1 MRFRYIDSAPTKEG
15 AFDMHRHHHCYSGG
29 HERRG
34 RHPWAGHMGPGGG
47 HGRHRG
53 GRIGR
58 FLEHGDLRFI
68 VLALLAEQPRHGYEL
83 IKELEDRTGGAYR
96 PSPGVI
102 YPTLALLE
110 DEGFIRPAAG
120 EGGRKLYEA
129 TDAGR
134 EALEQNRAGVD
145 AVFARMA
152 EAAEGSDSTRPRIAR
167 AMTNLGMA
175 LGQRL
180 SRRPITPEEID
191 RIVALIDDTASA
203 IEKP

>member
-1 MRFRYIDSAPTKEG
+1 
-15 AFDMHRHHHCYSGG
+15 MHRHHHFFEGG
-29 HERRG
+29 RERRG
-34 RHPWAGHMGPGGG
+34 RHPWAGNSGARGG
-47 HGRHRG
+47 HGGRHRS

-110 DEGFIRPAAG
+110 DEGFIQPVEAEA
-120 EGGRKLYEA
+120 GRKLFIA

-134 EALEQNRAGVD
+134 EALEENRAGVD

-152 EAAEGSDSTRPRIAR
+152 EAAEGADTTRPRIGR
-167 AMTNLGMA
+167 AMANLGMA
-175 LGQRL
+175 LQQRL

-191 RIVALIDDTASA
+191 RIVGMLDETATA
-203 IEKP
+203 IERS

>member
-1 MRFRYIDSAPTKEG
+1 MA
-15 AFDMHRHHHCYSGG
+15 
-29 HERRG
+29 ERL
-34 RHPWAGHMGPGGG
+34 MGSHGEH

-53 GRIGR
+53 GRVGR

-68 VLALLAEQPRHGYEL
+68 VLALIAEQPRHGYEL

-110 DEGFIRPAAG
+110 DEGFIRPVTG
-120 EGGRKLYEA
+120 EAGRKLFEA
-129 TDAGR
+129 TDEGR
-134 EALEQNRAGVD
+134 EALKANQAGVD
-145 AVFARMA
+145 AVFGRMA
-152 EAAEGSDSTRPRIAR
+152 EAAEGADTTRPRIGR
-167 AMTNLGMA
+167 AMSNHGMA

-191 RIVALIDDTASA
+191 RIVAMIDDMAVA
-203 IEKP
+203 IEKT

>member
-1 MRFRYIDSAPTKEG
+1 
-15 AFDMHRHHHCYSGG
+15 MHRHHHFHGG
-29 HERRG
+29 RDEHRG
-34 RHPWAGHMGPGGG
+34 RHPWAGHMGGRGV
-47 HGRHRG
+47 HSRHRG

-58 FLEHGDLRFI
+58 FLEHGDLRFV

-110 DEGFIRPAAG
+110 DEGFIRPVTG
-120 EGGRKLYEA
+120 EAGRKLFEA

-134 EALEQNRAGVD
+134 EALKENQAGVD
-145 AVFARMA
+145 AVFSRMA
-152 EAAEGSDSTRPRIAR
+152 EAAEGADSTRPRIAR

-191 RIVALIDDTASA
+191 RIVAMIDDTAVA
-203 IEKP
+203 IEKS

>member
-1 MRFRYIDSAPTKEG
+1 
-15 AFDMHRHHHCYSGG
+15 MHRHHHFHGG
-29 HERRG
+29 RDEHRG
-34 RHPWAGHMGPGGG
+34 RHPWAGHMGGHRGL
-47 HGRHRG
+47 HGRQRG
-53 GRIGR
+53 GRVGR
-58 FLEHGDLRFI
+58 FLEHGDLRFV
-68 VLALLAEQPRHGYEL
+68 VLALIAEQPRHGYEL

-110 DEGFIRPAAG
+110 DEGFIRPAVG
-120 EGGRKLYEA
+120 EAGRKLYEV

-134 EALEQNRAGVD
+134 EALKQNQAGVD
-145 AVFARMA
+145 AVFGRMA
-152 EAAEGSDSTRPRIAR
+152 EAAEGSDTSRPRIQR

-191 RIVALIDDTASA
+191 RIVAMIDDTAVA
-203 IEKP
+203 IEKS

>member
-1 MRFRYIDSAPTKEG
+1 
-15 AFDMHRHHHCYSGG
+15 MHRHHHFFGRGSE
-29 HERRG
+29 HRG
-34 RHPWAGHMGPGGG
+34 RHAWGGRMGSRGGEG
-47 HGRHRG
+47 HGHHRG

-110 DEGFIRPAAG
+110 DEGFIRPVEAEA
-120 EGGRKLYEA
+120 GRKLYEA

-134 EALEQNRAGVD
+134 EALDKNRAGVD
-145 AVFARMA
+145 AVFGRMA
-152 EAAEGSDSTRPRIAR
+152 EAAEGADTTRPRIGR
-167 AMTNLGMA
+167 AMANLGMA
-175 LGQRL
+175 LQQRL

-191 RIVALIDDTASA
+191 RIVSLIDETATA
-203 IEKP
+203 IEKS

>member
-1 MRFRYIDSAPTKEG
+1 
-15 AFDMHRHHHCYSGG
+15 MHRHHHFHGG
-29 HERRG
+29 RDEHRG
-34 RHPWAGHMGPGGG
+34 RHPWGGRMGERHMGH

-53 GRIGR
+53 GRVGR

-68 VLALLAEQPRHGYEL
+68 VLALIAEQPRHGYEL

-110 DEGFIRPAAG
+110 DEGFIRPVTG
-120 EGGRKLYEA
+120 EAGRKLFEA
-129 TDAGR
+129 TDEGR
-134 EALEQNRAGVD
+134 EALKANQAGVD
-145 AVFARMA
+145 AVFGRMA
-152 EAAEGSDSTRPRIAR
+152 EAAEGADSTRPRIGR
-167 AMTNLGMA
+167 AMSNLGMA

-191 RIVALIDDTASA
+191 RIVAMIDDMAVA
-203 IEKP
+203 IEKS